1 MSNKIIKEPVQE
13 SGSFWKKIR
22 DFKLTAEEFERVEEL
37 EGAIAK
43 YEHEIIECQKE
54 IKAIQRMAKARLI

>member
-1 MSNKIIKEPVQE
+1 M
-13 SGSFWKKIR
+13 
-22 DFKLTAEEFERVEEL
+22 TAEEFERVEEL

-43 YEHEIIECQKE
+43 YEHEIIEYQKE